1 MSAKII
7 TVFNQKGGCGKTTLC
22 MQLAGAF
29 AHSGLRTLVID
40 MDPQGNMT
48 DALGVDPN
56 VLDFTVFDV
65 LLKKKVKQYMIK
77 LPQYENFY
85 LIPSNLE
92 SETANISLASQ
103 VSREALLKKALKTV
117 EDDFDICII
126 DTSPSLSIL
135 TFNALTAADSIYI
148 TLKSG
153 YFELRGAGMLISTIN
168 EVKDDLNNDLKI
180 NGLILTQY
188 DARTNLSSDSKE
200 QLEEYFESGI
210 LNTVIRQNVDLAKA
224 PALGQDIFTYNSN
237 SNGAKDYEALAVEIL
252 KREDVNNV

>member
-1 MSAKII
+1 MLKLAIA
-7 TVFNQKGGCGKTTLC
+7 NNKGGVAKTTTAYN
-22 MQLAGAF
+22 LASYYAKKGMKV
-29 AHSGLRTLVID
+29 LVVD

-65 LLKKKVKQYMIK
+65 LLKKQVKPYMIK